1 MPLSDLLREV
11 NSAPGVSGCLL
22 FSAEGEVLAAAMP
35 GEFGEAALATL
46 AHNTARS
53 IAALEASRRRVQELD
68 LTFQQQRLIIKNL
81 RSGHLSLLCARTV
94 NLPLLNLSITPTLKK
109 ISAEL
114 KAKAALIPKPQP
126 VAKPT
131 PVVAPGAEPAAAV
144 AAPVAPPP
152 APVAAAPTAV
162 VAPTP
167 VAPLPPAGPARE
179 PLEDEPAPSADSALL
194 RSMMQEAQRVVEAA
208 KEKSIDMRVAG
219 SVGVH
224 MHCPKSR
231 DWMVLPTLPVI
242 ELVGRQEQG
251 ESLVALLAHLGYESR
266 MRLFE
271 MRGVRHFIIH
281 KGKSDL
287 VLHVFL
293 NAYEVFHRV
302 EFLEV
307 LTREAVTLPPTH
319 LLLSSLQVVD
329 ASEMFLR
336 EVGALLSEHDL
347 GVGSQPE
354 TLDASHVSEVCAE
367 DWGWFRTATT
377 NLDMLMQVLP
387 FWKDLPDRDKLR
399 DRIGRLRKAI
409 EGAPKSM
416 RWQMRARVG
425 ETVRWYQTPIQD
437 LTAPAG
443 E

>member
-1 MPLSDLLREV
+1 MPLSDLLHEV

-68 LTFQQQRLIIKNL
+68 LTFQQRRLIIKNL
-81 RSGHLSLLCARTV
+81 RPGHLSLLCARTV

-114 KAKAALIPKPQP
+114 KAKAALTPKPQP
-126 VAKPT
+126 VAKPSA
-131 PVVAPGAEPAAAV
+131 VIAPGAEPAAE
-144 AAPVAPPP
+144 VAPPP
-152 APVAAAPTAV
+152 APVAAGPTLV
-162 VAPTP
+162 LAPTP
-167 VAPLPPAGPARE
+167 VTPLPPAAPARE
-179 PLEDEPAPSADSALL
+179 PLDEEPAPSADSALL
-194 RSMMQEAQRVVEAA
+194 RSMIQEAQRVVIAA
-208 KEKSIDMRVAG
+208 TEKGIDIRVAG

-251 ESLVALLAHLGYESR
+251 ESLVALLAHLGFEPR

-281 KGKSDL
+281 KAKSDL

-329 ASEMFLR
+329 ANEMFLR
-336 EVGALLSEHDL
+336 EVGALLAEHDL

-354 TLDASHVSEVCAE
+354 TLDASHVTDVCAE

-399 DRIGRLRKAI
+399 DRIGRLRKSI
-409 EGAPKSM
+409 EGAPKSI

-425 ETVRWYQTPIQD
+425 EAVRWYQTPIQD

>member
-1 MPLSDLLREV
+1 MSLSDLLREV
-11 NSAPGVSGCLL
+11 NSAPGVGGSLL
-22 FSAEGEVLAAAMP
+22 FSAEGEVLAAVMP

-81 RSGHLSLLCARTV
+81 RLGHLSLLCARAV

-109 ISAEL
+109 ITAEL
-114 KAKAALIPKPQP
+114 KAKAALAPKPQP
-126 VAKPT
+126 VAKPAADA
-131 PVVAPGAEPAAAV
+131 APSAEPALAV
-144 AAPVAPPP
+144 AAPAALPP
-152 APVAAAPTAV
+152 APVAAPV
-162 VAPTP
+162 TP
-167 VAPLPPAGPARE
+167 VAPPPPFR
-179 PLEDEPAPSADSALL
+179 PAPEPVEEEAATSADSMRLL
-194 RSMMQEAQRVVEAA
+194 SMMQEAQRVVQAA
-208 KEKSIDMRVAG
+208 KEKGLDIRVSG

-251 ESLVALLAHLGYESR
+251 ESLVALLAHLGYEPR

-271 MRGVRHFIIH
+271 MRGIRHFIIH
-281 KGKSDL
+281 KSKSDL
-287 VLHVFL
+287 VLHIFL

-319 LLLSSLQVVD
+319 LLLSALQAVD
-329 ASEMFLR
+329 ASEMVLR
-336 EVGALLSEHDL
+336 EVGALIAEHDL

-354 TLDASHVSEVCAE
+354 TLDASHVTDVCAE

-399 DRIGRLRKAI
+399 DRIGRLRKSI
-409 EGAPKSM
+409 EGSSKSM

-425 ETVRWYQTPIQD
+425 ESVRWYQTPIQD

>member
-1 MPLSDLLREV
+1 MSLSDLLREV

-46 AHNTARS
+46 ARNTARS
-53 IAALEASRRRVQELD
+53 ITALEASRRRVQELD
-68 LTFQQQRLIIKNL
+68 LTFQQQRVIIKNL
-81 RSGHLSLLCARTV
+81 RPGHLSLLCARTV

-109 ISAEL
+109 ITAEL
-114 KAKAALIPKPQP
+114 KAKAALTPKPQP
-126 VAKPT
+126 VAKPSAVT
-131 PVVAPGAEPAAAV
+131 AADEPPIAPA
-144 AAPVAPPP
+144 P
-152 APVAAAPTAV
+152 APVAAVPEPI
-162 VAPTP
+162 VAPAP
-167 VAPLPPAGPARE
+167 VAPLPPVAPARE
-179 PLEDEPAPSADSALL
+179 AIEEEAAPSADSTLL

-208 KEKSIDMRVAG
+208 KEKGVDIRAVG

-224 MHCPKSR
+224 LHCPKSR

-242 ELVGRQEQG
+242 ELAGRQEQG

-271 MRGVRHFIIH
+271 MRGVRHFVIH
-281 KGKSDL
+281 KAKSNL

-302 EFLEV
+302 EFLDV

-354 TLDASHVSEVCAE
+354 TLDASHVSDVCAE

-387 FWKDLPDRDKLR
+387 FWKDLPDRDRLR
-399 DRIGRLRKAI
+399 DRIGRLRKSI

-416 RWQMRARVG
+416 RWQVRARVG
-425 ETVRWYQTPIQD
+425 ESVRWYQTPIQD
-437 LTAPAG
+437 LMAPAG
-443 E
+443 D

>member
-11 NSAPGVSGCLL
+11 NSAPGVRGSLL

-46 AHNTARS
+46 ARNTARS
-53 IAALEASRRRVQELD
+53 IAALEASRRRVHELD

-81 RSGHLSLLCARTV
+81 RLGHLSLLCARAV
-94 NLPLLNLSITPTLKK
+94 NLPLLNLSITPALKR
-109 ISAEL
+109 ITAEL
-114 KAKAALIPKPQP
+114 KGKAAPTPKPP
-126 VAKPT
+126 AVVKSAAAST
-131 PVVAPGAEPAAAV
+131 PSAEPAVAVAAV
-144 AAPVAPPP
+144 AAPPT
-152 APVAAAPTAV
+152 PVA
-162 VAPTP
+162 APTP
-167 VAPLPPAGPARE
+167 VAPPPPVR
-179 PLEDEPAPSADSALL
+179 PAPEPVEEEAAISADSALL
-194 RSMMQEAQRVVEAA
+194 MSMMQEAQRVVEAA
-208 KEKSIDMRVAG
+208 KEKGIEIRVTG

-251 ESLVALLAHLGYESR
+251 EPLVALLAHLGYEPR

-271 MRGVRHFIIH
+271 MRGIRHFIIH
-281 KGKSDL
+281 KAKSDL

-307 LTREAVTLPPTH
+307 LSREAVTLPPTH

-329 ASEMFLR
+329 ASEMVLR
-336 EVGALLSEHDL
+336 EVGALLAEHDL

-354 TLDASHVSEVCAE
+354 TLDASAVTDVCAE

-377 NLDMLMQVLP
+377 NLDMLTQVLP

-399 DRIGRLRKAI
+399 DRIGRLRKSI

-425 ETVRWYQTPIQD
+425 ESVRWYQTPIQD

>member
-1 MPLSDLLREV
+1 MPLSDLLHEV

-68 LTFQQQRLIIKNL
+68 LTFQQRRLIIKNL
-81 RSGHLSLLCARTV
+81 RPGHLSLLCARTV

-114 KAKAALIPKPQP
+114 KAKAALTPKPQP
-126 VAKPT
+126 VAKPSA
-131 PVVAPGAEPAAAV
+131 VIAPGAEPAAE
-144 AAPVAPPP
+144 VAPPP
-152 APVAAAPTAV
+152 APVAAAPTLV

-167 VAPLPPAGPARE
+167 VTPLPPAAPARE
-179 PLEDEPAPSADSALL
+179 PLAEEPAPSADSALL
-194 RSMMQEAQRVVEAA
+194 RSMIQEAQRVVIAA
-208 KEKSIDMRVAG
+208 TEKGIDIRVAG

-251 ESLVALLAHLGYESR
+251 ESLVALLAHLGFEPR

-281 KGKSDL
+281 KAKSDL

-329 ASEMFLR
+329 ANEMFLR
-336 EVGALLSEHDL
+336 EVGALLAEHDL

-354 TLDASHVSEVCAE
+354 TLDASHVTDVCAE

-399 DRIGRLRKAI
+399 DRIGRLRKSI
-409 EGAPKSM
+409 EGAPKSI

-425 ETVRWYQTPIQD
+425 EAVRWYQTPIQD